1 MHRCHGDD
9 ARGKKIVE
17 FKQEHE
23 KKIYNCSLVAP
34 DIKDIDYQTFSV
46 KVNSKKNPNL
56 KFEKEEVCDK
66 LIYYANV
73 MPTYFLVEEEID
85 AMMSSIWDWFSDMM
99 PETAKWIEEKVAA
112 FKGLFSSEN
121 LQNLTQPTANT
132 SNPAETEGANGAN
145 DDVTRESYAAEM
157 EQKRLDK
164 KIKEKFKD
172 DPNIALKLQE
182 SKTIDIL
189 KQTQD
194 TTSLAFQQNTE
205 QQEKLLKNIMDHQDR
220 NSKVFKETLEKSSM
234 ARLS

>member
-1 MHRCHGDD
+1 MLKKFLFLNLFFLILNAQEVQNNPNTPAQTPELDINNSFITKYEYGKMLYNNPRGIGCNKCHGDD

-85 AMMSSIWDWFSDMM
+85 AIFYYI
-99 PETAKWIEEKVAA
+99 K
-112 FKGLFSSEN
+112 N
-121 LQNLTQPTANT
+121 L
-132 SNPAETEGANGAN
+132 
-145 DDVTRESYAAEM
+145 
-157 EQKRLDK
+157 K
-164 KIKEKFKD
+164 
-172 DPNIALKLQE
+172 
-182 SKTIDIL
+182 
-189 KQTQD
+189 
-194 TTSLAFQQNTE
+194 
-205 QQEKLLKNIMDHQDR
+205 
-220 NSKVFKETLEKSSM
+220 
-234 ARLS
+234 